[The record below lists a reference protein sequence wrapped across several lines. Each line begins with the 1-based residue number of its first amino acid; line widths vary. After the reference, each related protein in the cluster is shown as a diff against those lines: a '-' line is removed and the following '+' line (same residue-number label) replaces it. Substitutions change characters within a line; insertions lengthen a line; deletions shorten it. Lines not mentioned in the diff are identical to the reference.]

1 MGAADVVE
9 NRRAP
14 TSVRRHFADDVRL
27 SSRAERIKAGQRA
40 ANVAAVMVYNVDELA
55 RPNGVVG
62 EILRARD
69 DRIGLLIPE
78 HVVRR
83 SRVALVDG
91 VQRIIVIF
99 DVVVGEDVKQ
109 SVRRRRD
116 GNCVRVRRVYNRV
129 GAIGASRQIRV
140 QGRVQQSFQR
150 HTAVVAYC

>member
-1 MGAADVVE
+1 
-9 NRRAP
+9 
-14 TSVRRHFADDVRL
+14 
-27 SSRAERIKAGQRA
+27 
-40 ANVAAVMVYNVDELA
+40 MVDYINKLA

-91 VQRIIVIF
+91 VEGVVVVF

-109 SVRRRRD
+109 SVRRRRY

-140 QGRVQQSFQR
+140 QGRLQQSFQR